1 MYVACEA
8 NLFGDFL
15 HGKAIPFHD
24 FLRLVYAEAVHV
36 FHDPHAIFFFKH
48 LRYVRGADIYLFWD
62 IAQAQVI
69 LGVIVF
75 YDLLDPIGQFVLVIL
90 GILIIYLLQLIQD
103 IG

>member
-1 MYVACEA
+1 MPLINSWSRVFIFLEDPDEMYVACEA

-48 LRYVRGADIYLFWD
+48 LRYVRGADIYLF
-62 IAQAQVI
+62 
-69 LGVIVF
+69 
-75 YDLLDPIGQFVLVIL
+75 
-90 GILIIYLLQLIQD
+90 
-103 IG
+103 